1 MISDDKKFI
10 TDNTLSRISNIAM
23 SYVCRLKPKPGFLDL
38 DKCVKH
44 NVPPGPLLG
53 LLKSGKDIT
62 LSDGTLVKSSDVT
75 SPDDPGPVFIGKVF
89 QYDIK
94 KSITNNFIINIFFL
108 IVVPFISCK

>member
-1 MISDDKKFI
+1 MILDDKKFI
-10 TDNTLSRISNIAM
+10 ADSSLSRISNIAM

-62 LSDGTLVKSSDVT
+62 LSDGTVVKSSDVT
-75 SPDDPGPVFIGKVF
+75 SPDDPGPVFIGKVL
-89 QYDIK
+89 QYSTRR
-94 KSITNNFIINIFFL
+94 SISNNFILINY
-108 IVVPFISCK
+108 K

>member
-1 MISDDKKFI
+1 MITDDKKFI
-10 TDNTLSRISNIAM
+10 ADNSLSRISSVAM

-62 LSDGTLVKSSDVT
+62 LSDGTVVKSNDVT

-89 QYDIK
+89 NYGIK
-94 KSITNNFIINIFFL
+94 KSMSNNLIAINLKWLFIIL
-108 IVVPFISCK
+108 T

>member
-10 TDNTLSRISNIAM
+10 ADSSSSRISNVAM

-53 LLKSGKDIT
+53 LLKSGNDIT

-89 QYDIK
+89 QYSTKI
-94 KSITNNFIINIFFL
+94 SISNN
-108 IVVPFISCK
+108 

>member
-1 MISDDKKFI
+1 LILDDKKFI
-10 TDNTLSRISNIAM
+10 ADSSLSRISNIAM

-62 LSDGTLVKSSDVT
+62 LSDGTVVKSSDVT
-75 SPDDPGPVFIGKVF
+75 SPDDPGPVFIGKVL
-89 QYDIK
+89 QYSTRR
-94 KSITNNFIINIFFL
+94 SISNNFILINY
-108 IVVPFISCK
+108 K

>member
-10 TDNTLSRISNIAM
+10 ADSSLSRISNVAM

-89 QYDIK
+89 HYSIK
-94 KSITNNFIINIFFL
+94 ISISINLMIMN
-108 IVVPFISCK
+108 